1 MIKKILFISNHGSFF
16 FSHRYNIFKEAKKRK
31 INFKLII
38 GAAASKIMEKI
49 ALKKFKTDN
58 VDFIKYKYPHNKI
71 SLFNDFISILK
82 IKNIMN
88 KVKPNVV
95 HSASPKANLYAI
107 ILSKFFREIK
117 FVISF
122 SGLGYIFIN
131 HNRSIVLS
139 IKKFIFIKVLK
150 IFLKGSKN
158 VHLIFQNNDD
168 LSLFKRIL
176 SLDESN
182 LHLISG
188 GSGVDL
194 NKFNSKNRKNTK
206 NILMI
211 SRITKNKGAIEYFK
225 SAELLKKKY
234 KDWNFIIVG
243 TNDYK
248 TPDRIEIEY
257 LKSLKKKKIIKFV
270 GYKQDVSKIL
280 KKTEIFCLPSY
291 REGMPKVVL
300 EALSSG
306 VPVVTTNVPGCKE
319 SIMNNYNGLLCK
331 PYDHLDLSKK
341 IEKLILNKKL
351 RKKFS
356 MNASNYAKKKFS
368 ITSVTKNIYK
378 IYNL

>member
-1 MIKKILFISNHGSFF
+1 
-16 FSHRYNIFKEAKKRK
+16 
-31 INFKLII
+31 
-38 GAAASKIMEKI
+38 MEKI
-49 ALKKFKTDN
+49 ALKKFKSDN

-71 SLFNDFISILK
+71 SLFNDSISILN

-95 HSASPKANLYAI
+95 HSASPKANLFAI

-139 IKKFIFIKVLK
+139 IKKSIFIKVLK

-176 SLDESN
+176 ILDESN

-356 MNASNYAKKKFS
+356 INASNYAKKKFS